1 MYSRRPVTQSL
12 SLTHTYTNTLLPCLV
27 GSVTQTAAVA
37 ATNNNNK
44 NGAGRSQKQQSSRH
58 HYPVPASKSPNYAL
72 YNYGSSDA
80 QGHNNMQQQ
89 QQQLQHRGPTNNN
102 HFAGGMYHNHNH
114 QQQQQRSSPQQGP
127 YITQVT
133 IRDNKHI
140 IQSPNI

>member
-12 SLTHTYTNTLLPCLV
+12 SLTHTYTHTLLPCLV

-58 HYPVPASKSPNYAL
+58 HYPVPATKSPNYAL

-80 QGHNNMQQQ
+80 QGHNSMQQ
-89 QQQLQHRGPTNNN
+89 QQQLQHRGPTNHNN
-102 HFAGGMYHNHNH
+102 YVSGMYHH
-114 QQQQQRSSPQQGP
+114 QQQQPRSSPQQGP

>member
-1 MYSRRPVTQSL
+1 MYSRWHVTQSL
-12 SLTHTYTNTLLPCLV
+12 SLIYTYTHTLLPCLV

-37 ATNNNNK
+37 AMNNNN
-44 NGAGRSQKQQSSRH
+44 NGDARNQKQQSLSRH
-58 HYPVPASKSPNYAL
+58 HYPVPVTKSPNYAL
-72 YNYGSSDA
+72 YNYGGDV
-80 QGHNNMQQQ
+80 QGHNSVQQQ
-89 QQQLQHRGPTNNN
+89 QQHQLQHRGPTKNNN
-102 HFAGGMYHNHNH
+102 YASGMYHHH